1 VGTGRLP
8 ITDAGWLMAEDRERP
23 MHVGGLQLFRL
34 PADVPTSFVRDSVVA
49 AARAHA
55 EVRPPFD
62 RRLHRPYGRVGSF
75 RWVPE
80 GNVDL
85 DYHFRHVA
93 LPEPGRIRELLAFV
107 SLMHSTLLDRHRP
120 LWEVYLVEGL
130 ADRRVALYAK
140 VHHSM
145 LDGVA
150 AMRQL
155 LQAYATDPEVGDLPP
170 PWAVREQPRAV
181 VEQDAAGPFAML
193 PRLISSL
200 VEEGTSLV
208 GVGRAVTDQLVK
220 AQLREAEVLPFQAP
234 TTMLDA
240 RLTGAR
246 RYVAQSYALERF
258 EKVAAAFD
266 ATINDVVL
274 TVCGAA
280 LRAYL
285 LRQDALPD
293 KPLIAAVPVSIRP
306 TDTDS
311 GNELSML
318 LANLATHVEDPG
330 ERLAMVKA
338 SMDHGKERL
347 KGMSRT
353 ELRDYGLLLMGPILL
368 AQMAGIGG
376 RHRPLYNLVISNVPG
391 PTEPLYWNGAR
402 MDGLYPVALLPDGDA
417 LNITQTSYAGSMEFG
432 ITAARDRLP
441 HIQRLI
447 HDLEDALTEL
457 ERLGA

>member
-1 VGTGRLP
+1 MGRLP

-23 MHVGGLQLFRL
+23 MHVGGLQLFKL
-34 PADVPTSFVRDSVVA
+34 PDDVSGADLRDSVLSA
-49 AARAHA
+49 TRAHN
-55 EVRPPFD
+55 EIRPPFNQ
-62 RRLHRPYGRVGSF
+62 RLQRPYGRAGSF
-75 RWVPE
+75 RWVSDDQ
-80 GNVDL
+80 VDL

-140 VHHSM
+140 VHHSV

-155 LQAYATDPEVGDLPP
+155 LQGYTTDPDARDLPP
-170 PWAVREQPRAV
+170 PWAVRGQPRAV
-181 VEQDAAGPFAML
+181 DERSGGGPFAML
-193 PRLISSL
+193 PRLVSSL
-200 VEEGTSLV
+200 VDEGTSLV
-208 GVGRAVTDQLVK
+208 GVGRALADQLVK

-246 RYVAQSYALERF
+246 RYVAQSYRLERF
-258 EKVAAAFD
+258 QKVAAAFG
-266 ATINDVVL
+266 ATVNDVVL
-274 TVCGAA
+274 TICGAA

-293 KPLIAAVPVSIRP
+293 KPLIAAVPVSIAP
-306 TDTDS
+306 AETDA

-347 KGMSRT
+347 RGMSRT

-368 AQMAGIGG
+368 AQMAGVGG
-376 RHRPLYNLVISNVPG
+376 RHKPLYNLVISNVPG
-391 PTEPLYWNGAR
+391 PTEPLYWNGVQ

-441 HIQRLI
+441 RIQRLI
-447 HDLEDALTEL
+447 DDLEDALAEL
-457 ERLGA
+457 ERLGGV

>member
-1 VGTGRLP
+1 VQRLP

-23 MHVGGLQLFRL
+23 MHVGGLQLFTL
-34 PADVPTSFVRDSVVA
+34 PEGASSSFVRDSVVA

-62 RRLHRPYGRVGSF
+62 RRLHRPYGRAGTF
-75 RWVPE
+75 KWVRE
-80 GNVDL
+80 EHVDL

-120 LWEVYLVEGL
+120 LWEVYLIEGL

-155 LQAYATDPEVGDLPP
+155 LQAYTLDPAESDLPP
-170 PWAVREQPRAV
+170 PWAVRETGGAPTGPA
-181 VEQDAAGPFAML
+181 DAGPFAML
-193 PRLISSL
+193 QSL
-200 VEEGTSLV
+200 LSGLVDEGTSLL
-208 GVGRAVTDQLVK
+208 GVGRAVADQLVK

-234 TTMLDA
+234 NTMLDV

-246 RYVAQSYALERF
+246 RYVAQSYDLERF
-258 EKVAAAFD
+258 EKVATAFD

-285 LRQDALPD
+285 LRQDALPA
-293 KPLIAAVPVSIRP
+293 KPLIAAVPVSIAP
-306 TDTDS
+306 AGTDS

-330 ERLAMVKA
+330 ERLALVKS
-338 SMDHGKERL
+338 SMDHGKKRL
-347 KGMSRT
+347 NGMSRT

-368 AQMAGIGG
+368 AQMAGLGG

-391 PTEPLYWNGAR
+391 PREPLYWNGAK
-402 MDGLYPVALLPDGDA
+402 MDGLYPVSLLPDGDA

-432 ITAARDRLP
+432 ITAARDHLP
-441 HIQRLI
+441 RIQRLI
-447 HDLEDALTEL
+447 DDIEDALAEL
-457 ERLGA
+457 ERLGGV

>member
-1 VGTGRLP
+1 MRRLP

-34 PADVPTSFVRDSVVA
+34 PEDAPPSFVRDSVVA
-49 AARAHA
+49 AARAHS
-55 EVRPPFD
+55 EVRPPFE
-62 RRLHRPYGRVGSF
+62 RRLQRPYGRAGTF
-75 RWVPE
+75 RWVHE
-80 GNVDL
+80 DNVDL

-120 LWEVYLVEGL
+120 LWEVYLIEGL

-140 VHHSM
+140 VHHAM

-155 LQAYATDPEVGDLPP
+155 LQAYTTDPSQRDLPP
-170 PWAVREQPRAV
+170 PWAVRPETSRPAPAG
-181 VEQDAAGPFAML
+181 DPGGPFAML
-193 PRLISSL
+193 PRLVSGL

-208 GVGRAVTDQLVK
+208 GVARAVGDQLVK
-220 AQLREAEVLPFQAP
+220 ARLREAEVLPFQAP
-234 TTMLDA
+234 STLLDA

-246 RYVAQSYALERF
+246 RYVAQSYAFERF

-285 LRQDALPD
+285 LRQDALPR
-293 KPLIAAVPVSIRP
+293 KPLIAAVPVSIAP
-306 TDTDS
+306 ADTDA

-330 ERLAMVKA
+330 ERLELVKA
-338 SMDHGKERL
+338 SMDHGKARL
-347 KGMSRT
+347 RGMSRT

-368 AQMAGIGG
+368 AQMTGLGG
-376 RHRPLYNLVISNVPG
+376 RHKPLYNLVISNVAG
-391 PTEPLYWNGAR
+391 PREPLYWNGAR
-402 MDGLYPVALLPDGDA
+402 MDGLYPVSLLPDGDA

-441 HIQRLI
+441 QIQRLI
-447 HDLEDALTEL
+447 DDLEDALADL
-457 ERLGA
+457 ERLGGV